1 MALLTF
7 GSSKQLLRGKG
18 THQDNLPQLSLKSQ
32 AKRLLVTSDIS
43 FLERGEQDLAD
54 VYNPSSILPN
64 LNSVELDPL
73 PITPP
78 NQKIPVNA
86 SPCKLM
92 TPNISNTHMSKPT
105 AKNPPSSNLL
115 ATSSSSIVPP
125 PNPNATFAKLRPK
138 KKGIAKK

>member
-1 MALLTF
+1 
-7 GSSKQLLRGKG
+7 LRGKG
-18 THQDNLPQLSLKSQ
+18 SHQNNLPQLSLKTQ

-43 FLERGEQDLAD
+43 FLERGEQDIAD

-78 NQKIPVNA
+78 NQKIPVNP

-92 TPNISNTHMSKPT
+92 TPSISNTHISKPT
-105 AKNPPSSNLL
+105 EKSPPSSNLL
-115 ATSSSSIVPP
+115 ATSSSVIALP
-125 PNPNATFAKLRPK
+125 PNPSSTFVKLRPK
-138 KKGIAKK
+138 KKSIAKK